1 MGHTP
6 GTRDIKLLANLP
18 NLITVARILLTPVLV
33 IFLINGR
40 ITAALVVFVIA
51 GLSDGLDGFIARMM
65 RNKTRFGEIT
75 DPLADK
81 LLLDTTYV
89 TLAVGGRVPA
99 WLAVIV
105 LSRDFLIITGIALLT
120 FFDRPVTIKPLFSSK
135 VTTFFQIS
143 TIAVILSADL
153 FTMSTRLMDA
163 AILATAG
170 LTIIS
175 GGQYLVMGF
184 RMLAAEN
191 GGGGDSGE

>member
-1 MGHTP
+1 MRHTP
-6 GTRDIKLLANLP
+6 ETRNRKPLANLP

-89 TLAVGGRVPA
+89 TLAIGGRVPA
-99 WLAVIV
+99 WLAVVV

-120 FFDRPVTIKPLFSSK
+120 FFDRPVTIKPLLSSK

-143 TIAVILSADL
+143 TIVVILSADF
-153 FTMSTRLMDA
+153 FTLSTMLMDA

-170 LTIIS
+170 LTMIS

-191 GGGGDSGE
+191 GGGGDGE